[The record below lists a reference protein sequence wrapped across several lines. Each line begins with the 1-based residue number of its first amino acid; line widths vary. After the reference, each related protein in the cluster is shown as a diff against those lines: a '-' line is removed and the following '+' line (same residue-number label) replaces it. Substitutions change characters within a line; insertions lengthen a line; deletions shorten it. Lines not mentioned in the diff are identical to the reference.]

1 MSNHDNHRRDEKKR
15 TENGPR
21 YEGGG
26 SDNSVVARARK
37 TWRRIEARQYRR
49 TGTTRGVV
57 RWGGRRLRDQM
68 DPSKEE

>member
-15 TENGPR
+15 TEHGPR

-37 TWRRIEARQYRR
+37 AWRTIGRRQQRR
-49 TGTTRGVV
+49 TGTTRSVIRTV
-57 RWGGRRLRDQM
+57 GRPNNPPEVNED
-68 DPSKEE
+68 E